1 MFFIFGRILQRLFK
15 KVTRGRPRATPATS
29 FLRIHMQNYQ
39 ALTAFAPCKPFCAFK
54 NISDGNQDHGHTR
67 GRGADLTFP
76 NTEFAVGGAL
86 V

>member
-1 MFFIFGRILQRLFK
+1 
-15 KVTRGRPRATPATS
+15 
-29 FLRIHMQNYQ
+29 MQNYQ

-54 NISDGNQDHGHTR
+54 NIADGNQDHGHTR